1 MKTTTNKN
9 MDMELFR
16 QLKKIDF
23 EYLVQLSALIAEN
36 VETNGA
42 DCLEEEMVTFD
53 ITLDNV
59 IKERIRELCN
69 SEKKVK
75 EILSEDVS
83 NDHDLIKEIN
93 EEDRSYYTS
102 LEAKNYISYI
112 SNEFDIREVIR
123 QSKYIADVVVKN
135 NLDINDL
142 FVVDFCDT
150 NNNVYIILQNDEDE
164 DVCKEAL
171 WIGKI
176 VENKEELE
184 FMGNRESIDTYFNNI
199 LENKN
204 YSDED
209 KIYGIKDLKDYINKE
224 LYIEDAVDEDDNT
237 LSAIID
243 KDNNIVHKIYY

>member
-1 MKTTTNKN
+1 METTNKN
-9 MDMELFR
+9 VDMELFR
-16 QLKKIDF
+16 QLKGINF

-36 VETNGA
+36 VEINGA
-42 DCLEEEMVTFD
+42 DCLEEEMQVFD

-69 SEKKVK
+69 SKKKVK
-75 EILSEDVS
+75 EILSKDVS
-83 NDHDLIKEIN
+83 NDHELEIN
-93 EEDRSYYTS
+93 EEDRNYYNS
-102 LEAKNYISYI
+102 LEATNYISYL
-112 SNEFDIREVIR
+112 SREFDIREVIR
-123 QSKYIADVVVKN
+123 QTKYIADVVVKN

>member
-1 MKTTTNKN
+1 MKKMIN
-9 MDMELFR
+9 
-16 QLKKIDF
+16 
-23 EYLVQLSALIAEN
+23 
-36 VETNGA
+36 
-42 DCLEEEMVTFD
+42 EEMVANLKKDFD
-53 ITLDNV
+53 FETLIQLNGLINDYKDLAEEYNQKIEYEYEMQV
-59 IKERIRELCN
+59 FDDSLNRAVKERMDELIN
-69 SEKKVK
+69 AEKQVK
-75 EILSEDVS
+75 ELLSDTVS
-83 NDHDLIKEIN
+83 NELDIEIN

-102 LEAKNYISYI
+102 LEATNYISYI

-123 QSKYIADVVVKN
+123 QSKYIADVVAKN

-150 NNNVYIILQNDEDE
+150 KNNVYIILQNEKDE

-176 VENKEELE
+176 IENKEELE

-204 YSDED
+204 YTDED
-209 KIYGIKDLKDYINKE
+209 KIFEVKDLKDYLNRE
-224 LYIEDAVDEDDNT
+224 LYIEDAVDEDENT

>member
-1 MKTTTNKN
+1 METTNKN
-9 MDMELFR
+9 VDMELFR
-16 QLKKIDF
+16 QLKGINF

-36 VETNGA
+36 VEINGA
-42 DCLEEEMVTFD
+42 DCLEEEMQVFD

-75 EILSEDVS
+75 EILSKDVS
-83 NDHDLIKEIN
+83 NDHELEIN
-93 EEDRSYYTS
+93 EEDRNYYNS
-102 LEAKNYISYI
+102 LEATNYISYL
-112 SNEFDIREVIR
+112 SREFDIREVIR
-123 QSKYIADVVVKN
+123 QTKYIADVVVKN